1 MFPCDTVFFH
11 LFNLGSLMFFF
22 GTVKNHESF
31 TDPALTWNCS
41 QELSASSSWLRKGAE
56 DRQISRLKMDVSKN
70 RGTPTWM
77 MYNGKP
83 Y

>member
-1 MFPCDTVFFH
+1 MCFPVTQFFSN

-22 GTVKNHESF
+22 GPVKNHESF

-56 DRQISRLKMDVSKN
+56 DRQISRLKIVADGLGDFFFPCLVLV
-70 RGTPTWM
+70 
-77 MYNGKP
+77 
-83 Y
+83 